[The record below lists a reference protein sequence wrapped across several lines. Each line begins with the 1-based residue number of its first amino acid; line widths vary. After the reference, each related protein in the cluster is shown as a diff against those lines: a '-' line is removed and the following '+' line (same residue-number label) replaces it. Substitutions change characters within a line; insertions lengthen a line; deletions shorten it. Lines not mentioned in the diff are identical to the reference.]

1 MALRPIAYVQQ
12 LGLEKLTN
20 AFGITSMFMG
30 LSAAISVPILG
41 SMIEQT
47 GNYVGTFVVA
57 GFSLLFAGLVLF
69 LLPVV
74 GRIEKKRADVT
85 KIVVDE

>member
-1 MALRPIAYVQQ
+1 
-12 LGLEKLTN
+12 
-20 AFGITSMFMG
+20 MFMG